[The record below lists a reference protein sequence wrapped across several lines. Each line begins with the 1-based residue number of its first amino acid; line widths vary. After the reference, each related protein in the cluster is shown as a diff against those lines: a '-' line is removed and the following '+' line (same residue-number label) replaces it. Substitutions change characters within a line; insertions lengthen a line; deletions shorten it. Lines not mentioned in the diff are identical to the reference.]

1 MTISKIRDLISGA
14 TLLQDDVIYQTLSAD
29 DDFRYD
35 VTIAFILS
43 ENGILRLNGFC
54 SKLKVSSD
62 RVSDAIIYCNEHN
75 RKKNF
80 TQAYYDTE
88 DRDFNV
94 SWAMD
99 TENSTEEC
107 IRHHIKLLIAA
118 MWHFFVDV
126 GKEF

>member
-14 TLLQDDVIYQTLSAD
+14 TLVQDDIIYKILGAD

-35 VTIAFILS
+35 VAIAFILK
-43 ENGILRLNGFC
+43 ENGILIINGFC
-54 SKLKVSSD
+54 NKLKVPSD

-75 RKKNF
+75 RKSAF
-80 TQAYYDTE
+80 TQAYYHTDH
-88 DRDFNV
+88 RDFNV
-94 SWAMD
+94 TWAMD
-99 TENSTEEC
+99 TENSTDEC
-107 IRHHIKLLIAA
+107 IRHHIKLLTSA